1 MLRLR
6 SRRTPSPFRGSRLSK
21 PLQVA
26 IAVLLVSALLF
37 WVTDP
42 HEIWLTLNRLDVRWA
57 LVAVLIITADR
68 LLMTYKWLGLL
79 AARGHTLSVFEGT
92 ALYCNAMLWGMALP
106 TTVGADTVRTLSLRK
121 RGVPLPDAI
130 SSILVER
137 GIGFLSAMAMALV
150 ALLALRHWLPGYAT
164 FWPWFLAG
172 GLFFSAAI
180 LLFVLSFSPRA
191 FDMLEQ
197 IVPSRWHG
205 SSVMRKLKSLH
216 EAYRSLRTGPGVL
229 LRFTAMTFLQ
239 QLIPIPLNWAV
250 ARALGIDIPLIVLL
264 GVLPLTLLVS
274 RLPVTVEGIGV
285 FEGAFV
291 ALLSQAGV
299 HPAQAVA
306 IALTS
311 RALFIVTLLPW
322 WLMHG
327 IRSGWL
333 RPRIL

>member
-1 MLRLR
+1 
-6 SRRTPSPFRGSRLSK
+6 LSK
-21 PLQVA
+21 RLQVA
-26 IAVLLVSALLF
+26 VAVLLVGALLF

-42 HEIWLTLNRLDVRWA
+42 HEIWLTLHRLDSRWA

-68 LLMTYKWLGLL
+68 LLMTYKWLLLL
-79 AARGHTLSVFEGT
+79 AARGHTLSVVEGT

-130 SSILVER
+130 SSILAER
-137 GIGFLSAMAMALV
+137 GIGLLSAMAMALV
-150 ALLALRHWLPGYAT
+150 ALLALRHWWPGYAT
-164 FWPWFLAG
+164 FWPWLLAG

-191 FDMLEQ
+191 FELLEK

-216 EAYRSLRTGPGVL
+216 DAYRSLRTGHGVL
-229 LRFTAMTFLQ
+229 LRFTGLTFVQ
-239 QLIPIPLNWAV
+239 QLISIPLNWAV
-250 ARALGIDIPLIVLL
+250 ALALGIDIPLIVLL
-264 GVLPLTLLVS
+264 GVMPLTMLVA
-274 RLPVTVEGIGV
+274 RLPITVEGIGV

-306 IALTS
+306 IAITS
-311 RALFIVTLLPW
+311 RALFIVSLLPW

-327 IRSGWL
+327 VRSGWL